1 MMQAIDYILK
11 DIKPI
16 RITDDIKKV
25 QKVFEQT
32 NISHLPVIN
41 KNIFCG
47 SLAKNDLE
55 FIDKPNQKIDQLK
68 NYFKPLYVLEN
79 ITWFEVLQTFANN
92 NCDLLPVLDMQ
103 KKYIGYY
110 ELDDFLNIFNCTP
123 FLHEEGVIL
132 TISKGINDY
141 SFSEISQ
148 IIESNNA
155 TLFGVFVSKIENEIA
170 TITLKL
176 SLHDI
181 NNTMIS
187 FRRYGYMVL
196 TETHEDKYLENLKDR
211 SDYLEKFLNI

>member
-1 MMQAIDYILK
+1 MMQALDYILK

-16 RITDDIKKV
+16 RITDKVEKV
-25 QKVFEQT
+25 QILFKQVNFT
-32 NISHLPVIN
+32 HLPVIN
-41 KNIFCG
+41 KDIFCG
-47 SLAKNDLE
+47 SLAKSDLE
-55 FIDKPNQKIDQLK
+55 FFNNTDQKIDQLK
-68 NYFKPLYVLEN
+68 NVFKPLYVFEN
-79 ITWFEVLQTFANN
+79 FTWFEVLQTFANN
-92 NCDLLPVLDMQ
+92 NCNLLPVLDMQ

-110 ELDDFLNIFNCTP
+110 ELDDFLNIFNCTT

-132 TISKGINDY
+132 TISKGVNDY

-148 IIESNNA
+148 IVESNNA
-155 TLFGVFVSKIENEIA
+155 TLFGIFVSKIENDTA

-187 FRRYGYMVL
+187 FRRYGYLIL